1 MAFFLQD
8 PQVLILGKFLIA
20 IALGAAIGFERELAS
35 KPAGLR
41 THMIVVGVA
50 CLIVSLN
57 DVIAVRA
64 GEQAGRGVLLQSD
77 PLRVVQAL
85 IMGISFIGAGTIM
98 RRASSETI
106 EGLTT
111 AASILMG
118 TSIGIYVGLSQY
130 IVAVGVTVVAV
141 LVLHQLHAFT
151 RRLKQKTQQ
160 T

>member
-1 MAFFLQD
+1 MLSSLWQD
-8 PQVLILGKFLIA
+8 PQVAILGKFVIALI
-20 IALGAAIGFERELAS
+20 LGAAIGFERELAA

-57 DVIAVRA
+57 DVIAAKAEALSGTVT
-64 GEQAGRGVLLQSD
+64 LQSD

-111 AASILMG
+111 AASILLG
-118 TSIGIYVGLSQY
+118 TAIGIYVGLSQY
-130 IVAVGVTVVAV
+130 IVAAGVTVIAV
-141 LVLHQLHAFT
+141 LVLHQLHAFS
-151 RRLKQKTQQ
+151 RKLKTKTP
-160 T
+160 